1 MASPTRLLKSSRLHS
16 PGSGNPV
23 PRKRHASRTP
33 PSRQEGQS
41 RFGGPTED
49 AAVVTPD
56 FDTGAS
62 VIAGNAVLMNDIQ
75 VTANVDFETYLADD
89 IHNASDDGSELAP
102 DSTNWLKAAFGSD
115 TSSIVD
121 DLMSE

>member
-1 MASPTRLLKSSRLHS
+1 
-16 PGSGNPV
+16 
-23 PRKRHASRTP
+23 
-33 PSRQEGQS
+33 
-41 RFGGPTED
+41 
-49 AAVVTPD
+49 
-56 FDTGAS
+56 
-62 VIAGNAVLMNDIQ
+62 MNDIQ

-115 TSSIVD
+115 TPSIVD